1 MKAILYSAAI
11 LIGLA
16 VLTHS
21 AEAITWCHDYTYY
34 RVSNNNVDRN
44 KTGVDQLRQLL
55 WAKGYRPQP
64 GSNKWTGQNLKAGDV
79 VIFGDAHSGYVRSKV
94 NGQGLI
100 THFLMVDP
108 RQRPSYTPAKLIGLL
123 GPRGKW
129 SGGLFRNDTLEKVQS
144 RFHNHRRQPIEVW
157 RKGGLNELYYL
168 FLVGKQE
175 EVIVARK
182 SVLLNKRCRDLSKWG
197 LGSTLVKDVPGM
209 KIVPKSQGF
218 PTAEM
223 AKRYYLSQKISERTL
238 PLAAGKVAKFKFDGQ
253 EHPINNALGLLPSR

>member
-1 MKAILYSAAI
+1 MKTILYSAAI

-16 VLTHS
+16 ILTSS
-21 AEAITWCHDYTYY
+21 AGAVTWCHDYTYY
-34 RVSNNNVDRN
+34 RVSNNKVDRN

-55 WAKGYRPQP
+55 WAKGYRSQP
-64 GSNKWTGQNLKAGDV
+64 GSNKWTGHQLKMGDV
-79 VIFGDAHSGYVRSKV
+79 VIFGEDHSGYVRSKV
-94 NGQGLI
+94 NGEGHI

-108 RQRPSYTPAKLIGLL
+108 RHRPSYPAAKLAFLR

-129 SGGLFRNDTLEKVQS
+129 SGGLFLNDTLNQVQS
-144 RFHNHRRQPIEVW
+144 RFHNHRPRTIEVW
-157 RKGGLNELYYL
+157 RKGGLNEPYYL

-182 SVLLNKRCRDLSKWG
+182 SVLLNKRCSALSKWG
-197 LGSTLVKDVPGM
+197 LSSTLVKDVPGM

-253 EHPINNALGLLPSR
+253 EHPVNNALSLLPPK